1 MFNYTMQKTAII
13 ALNGNLQDNAKEY
26 ESIIEKGDIFIAAD
40 GGSILFFKL
49 GYNPD
54 IIIGDLDS
62 LSEEKLDYF
71 QKKGVKIKKFPAEK
85 DETDGELA
93 LTYCNKNKFSNII
106 LTNTMGGRLDHQLA
120 NIFLLEYALELGL
133 KANIQE
139 PNLEIGII
147 NNKKKFYNHQECTL
161 SILPLSERV
170 FNVRNDGF
178 KYSLNGENLLRHK
191 TRGISNII
199 NNKNATIFVEKGR
212 LLYILTTK

>member
-1 MFNYTMQKTAII
+1 MQKTAII
-13 ALNGNLQDNAKEY
+13 ALNGSLQGNIEEY
-26 ESIIEKGDIFIAAD
+26 ESIIKKGDVLIAAD

-62 LSEEKLDYF
+62 LSEEKIDYF
-71 QKKGVKIKKFPAEK
+71 QKNDVKIKKFPAEK

-93 LTYCNKNKFSNII
+93 LTYCNKNKLTNII
-106 LTNTMGGRLDHQLA
+106 LTNTMGGRFDHQLA
-120 NIFLLEYALELGL
+120 NIFLLEYALKLNL
-133 KANIQE
+133 KATIEE

-147 NNKKKFYNHQECTL
+147 NNKKKFYGYQNCTL
-161 SILPLSERV
+161 SILPLSEKV

-178 KYSLNGENLLRHK
+178 KYPLNGENLLRYK

-199 NNKNATIFVEKGR
+199 INKNATISIEKGR
-212 LLYILTTK
+212 LLYILTTN